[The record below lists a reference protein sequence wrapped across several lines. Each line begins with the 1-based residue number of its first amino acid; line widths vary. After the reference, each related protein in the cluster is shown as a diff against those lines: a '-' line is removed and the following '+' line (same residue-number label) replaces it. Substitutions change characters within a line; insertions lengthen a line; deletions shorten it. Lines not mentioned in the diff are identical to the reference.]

1 MELYN
6 FYFYN
11 FIIIKKMNSQKLF
24 TIHKFIMYFTFYF
37 LLPLGIVIAIFRRKI
52 GNNWYTYH
60 KNIMLSVLTLAFIGI
75 MISLYAKDNESEKNI
90 HPLSTRHGIIGVIL
104 VALLLLNVGWA
115 IIVRRYV
122 KDEDSILTRS
132 MWLNGHRAFGTLIVI
147 FLVYNLYL
155 GNKIYNE
162 RFLSN

>member
-1 MELYN
+1 MG
-6 FYFYN
+6 FYYSKDNKTFTSTLDMTPMTFPFETSKETN
-11 FIIIKKMNSQKLF
+11 AAIIIQKWWKQ
-24 TIHKFIMYFTFYF
+24 IKD
-37 LLPLGIVIAIFRRKI
+37 
-52 GNNWYTYH
+52 
-60 KNIMLSVLTLAFIGI
+60 NI
-75 MISLYAKDNESEKNI
+75 AKDNESEKNI